1 MKLVKAVSVLVL
13 AVAASSAFANVD
25 RLGRQ
30 SANLGGGANVTSCA
44 QNCHVSGVQGRGSNA
59 AGVTEMSVVRAVMF
73 SHASAQEKLG
83 RS

>member
-1 MKLVKAVSVLVL
+1 MKLVKAVSVLAL

-30 SANLGGGANVTSCA
+30 STAVGNGSNVTSCA
-44 QNCHVSGVQGRGSNA
+44 QSCHVSSMQGRGSNVIDLTA
-59 AGVTEMSVVRAVMF
+59 KSTVRAVMF
-73 SHASAQEKLG
+73 SHANALEKLG